1 MGLRSTMA
9 LLMALLGAAPGGAG
23 ALKLRVL
30 SRQRECVQ
38 EVASE
43 VGEVITGSFIA
54 DGGEATAKAQASNL
68 FMPKHRFDLV
78 VMDPNLNTVYTI
90 RKKTDHR
97 FEIPVKVAGSYT
109 FCFNNQART
118 AAHVMYHAHVGHHVD
133 HGGAL
138 AHHLDPLTDSVQD
151 VREHISKMKQEYYY
165 QRGREEVHRR
175 TNDNTNYRVIL
186 SSVLEAIALVGCS
199 VVQVLYVRKQ
209 FAGKDNPNRAM
220 V

>member
-118 AAHVMYHAHVGHHVD
+118 QSTRSGCRLRTRYVIEGVQRVSSSNTRPPYPDPVCNPIVMRVG
-133 HGGAL
+133 
-138 AHHLDPLTDSVQD
+138 P
-151 VREHISKMKQEYYY
+151 
-165 QRGREEVHRR
+165 VHRQA
-175 TNDNTNYRVIL
+175 
-186 SSVLEAIALVGCS
+186 SVLGGSLPLRW
-199 VVQVLYVRKQ
+199 QLLRRR
-209 FAGKDNPNRAM
+209 RARRRM
-220 V
+220 

>member
-1 MGLRSTMA
+1 MGLRSMMP

-23 ALKLRVL
+23 ALKLRVM

-54 DGGEATAKAQASNL
+54 DGGEATARAQASNL

-97 FEIPVKVAGSYT
+97 FEIPVKVVGSYT

-118 AAHVMYHAHVGHHVD
+118 HGRSGFVVALLAIEGARGESTGSMRCPNSCPVRNRMIMRHGSGSSPRPSVGKPY
-133 HGGAL
+133 L
-138 AHHLDPLTDSVQD
+138 
-151 VREHISKMKQEYYY
+151 
-165 QRGREEVHRR
+165 
-175 TNDNTNYRVIL
+175 
-186 SSVLEAIALVGCS
+186 
-199 VVQVLYVRKQ
+199 
-209 FAGKDNPNRAM
+209 
-220 V
+220 

>member
-23 ALKLRVL
+23 ALKLRVM

-118 AAHVMYHAHVGHHVD
+118 QSTRSGCRLRTRYVIEGVQRVSSSNTRPPYPDPVCNPIVMRRGS
-133 HGGAL
+133 GASPRL
-138 AHHLDPLTDSVQD
+138 SL
-151 VREHISKMKQEYYY
+151 
-165 QRGREEVHRR
+165 GR
-175 TNDNTNYRVIL
+175 IPSL
-186 SSVLEAIALVGCS
+186 
-199 VVQVLYVRKQ
+199 
-209 FAGKDNPNRAM
+209 
-220 V
+220 